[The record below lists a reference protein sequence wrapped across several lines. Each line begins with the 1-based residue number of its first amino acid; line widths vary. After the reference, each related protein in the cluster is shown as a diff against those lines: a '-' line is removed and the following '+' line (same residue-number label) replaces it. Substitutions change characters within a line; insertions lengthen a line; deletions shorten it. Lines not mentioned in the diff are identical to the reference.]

1 MTRDTKD
8 TVYCNIQMPM
18 AQGREFQRLISEL
31 RASGTHPALE
41 TVFDEIQSELE
52 SSIEFVEEML
62 QGSGGIGR
70 RLP

>member
-18 AQGREFQRLISEL
+18 AQGQEFQRLISEL
-31 RASGTHPALE
+31 RASGTHPVLE

>member
-1 MTRDTKD
+1 MSRNTKD

-18 AQGREFQRLISEL
+18 AQGQEFLRLISEL

-41 TVFDEIQSELE
+41 SVFKEIQSELG

-62 QGSGGIGR
+62 QGSDGVGR
-70 RLP
+70 R